1 MYCIKC
7 GVRLEDTERQCPLC
21 GTVPYHPEL
30 AREKKTPNYPI
41 NYRPEPTIKPLG
53 LSVILTVLF
62 AIPLII
68 TLMCDININ
77 DGVTWSP
84 YVIGALIV
92 GYVGLVLPSWFTH
105 PNPVIFFPSFMVS
118 VGAYLLFIDLYSSGG
133 WFMPFAFPIT
143 LSVTVIISAVI
154 ALVRYVRAG
163 YLYIGGGAI
172 IAFAI
177 LMPVIELLVMN
188 TFDEKFVGW
197 SLYPAVTFL
206 LAGGTVIFFAIC
218 KPARESIEKKI
229 FF

>member
-7 GVRLEDTERQCPLC
+7 GVRLEDTEKQCPLC

-30 AREKKTPNYPI
+30 ARENKDPSYPT

-62 AIPLII
+62 VIPFVI

-92 GYVGLVLPSWFTH
+92 GYTGLVLPSWFSR
-105 PNPVIFFPSFMVS
+105 PNPVIFFPTFMAT
-118 VGAYLLFIDLYSSGG
+118 VGGYLLFISLYSDGG
-133 WFMPFAFPIT
+133 WFMSFAFPIT
-143 LSVTVIISAVI
+143 LSVTVIITAVI
-154 ALVRYVRAG
+154 ALVRYVRTG
-163 YLYIGGGAI
+163 HLYIAGGAVL
-172 IAFAI
+172 AFAA
-177 LMPVIELLVMN
+177 LMPVIELLVMC

-206 LAGGTVIFFAIC
+206 LVGGAIIFFAIC

>member
-7 GVRLEDTERQCPLC
+7 GVKLEDTEKQCPLC

-30 AREKKTPNYPI
+30 ARENKDPNYPT

-62 AIPLII
+62 VIPFVI

-92 GYVGLVLPSWFTH
+92 GYTGLVLPSWFSH
-105 PNPVIFFPSFMVS
+105 PNPVIFFPSFMAT
-118 VGAYLLFIDLYSSGG
+118 VGGYLLFISLYSGGG
-133 WFMPFAFPIT
+133 WFMSFAFPIT
-143 LSVTVIISAVI
+143 LAVTVIITAVI

-163 YLYIGGGAI
+163 HLYIAGGAVL
-172 IAFAI
+172 AFAA
-177 LMPVIELLVMN
+177 LMPIIELLVMC
-188 TFDEKFVGW
+188 TFGEKFVGW
-197 SLYPAVTFL
+197 SLYPAVTL
-206 LAGGTVIFFAIC
+206 LLVGGTIIFFAIC
-218 KPARESIEKKI
+218 KPARESLEKKI